1 MVVLQLAHSYRAL
14 ICTVYYAHARAVKI
28 VMNIIISLRIV
39 MNIIISLRFVLH
51 AAVCSL
57 VIVHSCIL

>member
-28 VMNIIISLRIV
+28 VMNIIISLR
-39 MNIIISLRFVLH
+39 FVLH